1 MKCLLSLSLNSLKL
15 SFHLCLLIYIK
26 WMFPVWCQNEVVS
39 RGDLWFLNEML
50 SEWTRGFIQW
60 SGVYQGQHSHRD
72 TFCLCSSIYIYLS
85 IYLQMGILKYQIWLL
100 VLVAVMAD
108 QLALRVL
115 WQMYVVSMNWA
126 SLKLVQ
132 HIERICLFGFERRC
146 SPLWPNHM
154 ASLNKIE
161 SQIHTGGRRGGRWMG
176 RVRKRAMLTHQFYQ
190 WLSSKLLQYIRPRHD
205 TSPSLCCFL

>member
-1 MKCLLSLSLNSLKL
+1 
-15 SFHLCLLIYIK
+15 
-26 WMFPVWCQNEVVS
+26 
-39 RGDLWFLNEML
+39 ML

-60 SGVYQGQHSHRD
+60 SSVYQGQHSHRD

-132 HIERICLFGFERRC
+132 HIERICLFGCEKVF
-146 SPLWPNHM
+146 SLWPNHM

-176 RVRKRAMLTHQFYQ
+176 RVRKSVRREQCWHISFTSGSPQSYYSPLD
-190 WLSSKLLQYIRPRHD
+190 LHD